1 MYGKTFSAGAS
12 QIEIAL
18 HNEDCITG
26 MMSIPDS
33 SVDMILSD
41 LPYGMTDCKWDGVI
55 PTGPLWE
62 QYNRIVKP
70 NGAVLL
76 FAVQPFTTTLINSN
90 PKNYRYNWYW
100 HKNNK
105 TGAPFAKVQPMRCIE
120 EILVFYRKAPTYNP
134 QGLKRLKNP
143 KINKTKVNGVYR
155 QAKNESVQLYTNY
168 PSHLLEFN
176 GVSTLSPERI
186 HPTQKPVA
194 LLEYLIR
201 TYTNPGETV
210 LDSCAGSGST
220 AVACIRTGRNFI
232 GFETDAEYFRKAAER
247 IEAIDR

>member
-1 MYGKTFSAGAS
+1 M
-12 QIEIAL
+12 EITL
-18 HNEDCITG
+18 NNMDCITG
-26 MMSIPDS
+26 MESIPDGS
-33 SVDMILSD
+33 IDMILTD
-41 LPYGMTDCKWDGVI
+41 LPYGMTACKWDSII
-55 PTGPLWE
+55 PTDKLWA
-62 QYNRIVKP
+62 QYNRILKP

-100 HKNNK
+100 RKNNK
-105 TGAPFAKVQPMRCIE
+105 TGAPFSKVQPMRCVE

-134 QGLKRLKNP
+134 QGIKKLKNP
-143 KINKTKVNGVYR
+143 RINKTRANGVYR
-155 QAKNESVQLYTNY
+155 QAKNESVQMFTNY
-168 PSHLLEFN
+168 PDHLLEFK
-176 GVSTLSPERI
+176 GVSATGESRI

-220 AVACIRTGRNFI
+220 AVACINTGRNFI
-232 GFETDAEYFRKAAER
+232 GFEKEEEYYHKAVER
-247 IEAIDR
+247 IQDRNK